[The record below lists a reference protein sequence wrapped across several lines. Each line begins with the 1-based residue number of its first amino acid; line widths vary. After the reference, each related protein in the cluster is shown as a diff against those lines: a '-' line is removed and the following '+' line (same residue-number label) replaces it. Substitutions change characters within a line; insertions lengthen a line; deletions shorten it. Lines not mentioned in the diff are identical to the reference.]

1 MGFSSD
7 IRLRQLARD
16 LIKPPKKSGVAPR
29 NLAFLKLVI
38 ADKSRSV
45 LFASFP
51 SSGWNWTMDVV
62 SYALTKHLTGDFQ
75 VEYAEGPTLKK
86 SEKKP
91 YDFSAPADSRARNFK
106 PLRDVFPQIDIDYAL
121 HSHGVWR
128 ESALWGLDSAKT
140 IMLARDIRTALYSFA
155 AKRRV
160 QYASF
165 EECIDKTGMLT
176 RAIRF
181 YNSWAQYKQQ
191 NQSRFFLYQY
201 ERFRADPVSEFHS
214 LIGTAFGVDV
224 PEALVAEAVDYYDF
238 DKQKQRELA
247 INPDEKAHFHYKG
260 KTSYR
265 EEMGEEYYARLS
277 QYLRENLIDTFGYDY

>member
-1 MGFSSD
+1 MD
-7 IRLRQLARD
+7 IRLKQLARD
-16 LIKPPKKSGVAPR
+16 LIKPPAKRNVEPR
-29 NLAFLKLVI
+29 TLAYLKLVM
-38 ADKSRSV
+38 ADKSRPV

-62 SYALTKHLTGDFQ
+62 SYALTKHLTGDFR
-75 VEYAEGPTLKK
+75 VEYAEGDTLKK
-86 SEKKP
+86 SEIKP
-91 YDFSAPADSRARNFK
+91 FDFSAPADSRARNFK
-106 PLRDVFPQIDIDYAL
+106 PLRETFPEIDVDYSL
-121 HSHGVWR
+121 HSHGIWK

-191 NQSRFFLYQY
+191 NPDLFSLFQY
-201 ERFRADPVSEFHS
+201 EKFRENPVPEFHS
-214 LIGTAFGVDV
+214 LIQTAFGVDV
-224 PEALVAEAVDYYDF
+224 PKTLVAEAVDYYDF